1 MSDKLTNVWIHSP
14 NPPPS
19 AIDPWLAE
27 CYSGG
32 SHYIVPAA
40 TQQAAQDQFLREH
53 PELRGVVRWIF
64 EAPPRP
70 RRPDGAAP
78 ADKLLLE
85 RDAIP
90 YASLAKRFHPDLCG
104 KRKFDA
110 HMIMSIIN
118 ELRDATKTGNG

>member
-1 MSDKLTNVWIHSP
+1 MCEGRLTNVWCYSP

-27 CYSGG
+27 CYSGS
-32 SHYIVPAA
+32 SHYVVPAA

-64 EAPPRP
+64 EAPPRK
-70 RRPDGAAP
+70 RPDDPKP
-78 ADKLLLE
+78 AGPAIE
-85 RDAIP
+85 HDAIS
-90 YASLAKRFHPDLCG
+90 YNALAKRFHPDLCG

-110 HMIMSIIN
+110 HTIMSIIN
-118 ELRDATKTGNG
+118 ELRGPK